1 MRFGATV
8 VHMVL
13 DTSEGSV
20 EHGAAFSFWGGYIP
34 WGSRYMRVKKHSTIK
49 GPTLEVLAASSTF
62 SRSEYSDLGF
72 DLGSAIGLSYS

>member
-20 EHGAAFSFWGGYIP
+20 EHGAAFSFLRWRHIFGDQD
-34 WGSRYMRVKKHSTIK
+34 MRVKKHSTIK

-62 SRSEYSDLGF
+62 SRSEHSDL
-72 DLGSAIGLSYS
+72 L